1 MISKVK
7 LRRRVTLIILF
18 LYLIPALACNYPIP
32 SEPTES
38 FEELR
43 ITLTVLAGTKVTE
56 QTALPEGEKAT
67 VTSTSEFNN
76 TPTPPGS
83 VVVPLATPGLDITRT
98 HFIYFTQTG
107 DTLPAV
113 AKRFGVLPEQVS
125 ASQSLAPAALLPP
138 GLELMIPNKL
148 GETRFS
154 DFLLPDS
161 EIIYSPSTV
170 DFQVAEFIQN
180 AGGFL
185 STYSEEIDGK
195 VLSAAEIVQKVAAE
209 NSINPRLLLAVLE
222 YRSGWVYGEL
232 EDPTQLT
239 HPIGFYVPDHK
250 GLYYELVLTATHLGM
265 GYYGWRSGTLTSLT
279 FADGDFVRLSPGL
292 NAGTVA
298 LQNFFS
304 KLNNKE
310 KWQQTLY
317 GEHGFTTLYQRMY
330 GDPWDRDAQAGPI
343 FPLGLTQP
351 ELELPFAPGE
361 RWGFTGG
368 PHLSWNSGSPR
379 GAIDFSPITGEAPCT
394 NTNAWVTTSAAGMV
408 TRSADNVVAIDL
420 DSDSYEQTGWVLV
433 YLHISERD
441 SISAGEQVEVDQQIG
456 HPSCERGNSTGTNV
470 HIARKYNGEWIA
482 IDGPLPFTLSE
493 WQVQAGTRSYQG
505 QLIKNGQVVTANP
518 GGPSSS
524 VIVRED

>member
-1 MISKVK
+1 MISKVY
-7 LRRRVTLIILF
+7 LHRRVILLILF
-18 LYLIPALACNYPIP
+18 LYLIPALACNFPIP
-32 SEPTES
+32 AEPTES
-38 FEELR
+38 FEELSV
-43 ITLTVLAGTKVTE
+43 TLTVLAGTKVIE
-56 QTALPEGEKAT
+56 QTALPEVEKAT
-67 VTSTSEFNN
+67 ETSISEFNN

-83 VVVPLATPGLDITRT
+83 IVVPLATPRLDTTGT

-107 DTLPAV
+107 DTLPAI
-113 AKRFGVLPEQVS
+113 AKRFRVLPEQVS

-138 GLELMIPNKL
+138 GLELMIPNQL

-154 DFLLPDS
+154 DFILPDS

-195 VLSAAEIVQKVAAE
+195 VLSSAEIVQKVAAE

-232 EDPTQLT
+232 ADPAQLA
-239 HPIGFYVPDHK
+239 HPIGFFVPDHK
-250 GLYYELVLTATHLGM
+250 GLYYELVLTATHMGV
-265 GYYGWRSGTLTSLT
+265 GYYGWRTGTLTSLS
-279 FADGDFVRLSPGL
+279 FADGGFLRISPGL
-292 NAGTVA
+292 NPGSVA

-304 KLNNKE
+304 KLNNQE
-310 KWQQTLY
+310 EWQRTLY
-317 GEHGFTTLYQRMY
+317 GEQGFIPLYQQMY
-330 GDPWDRDAQAGPI
+330 GDPWERDAQAGPI
-343 FPLGLTQP
+343 FHLGLTQP
-351 ELELPFAPGE
+351 ELELPYAPGE

-379 GAIDFSPITGEAPCT
+379 GAIDFSPVTGDAPCT
-394 NTNAWVTTSAAGMV
+394 NTNAWVTASAAGRV

-420 DSDSYEQTGWVLV
+420 DGDGYEQTGWVLV

-456 HPSCERGNSTGTNV
+456 HLDQQMV
-470 HIARKYNGEWIA
+470 
-482 IDGPLPFTLSE
+482 
-493 WQVQAGTRSYQG
+493 
-505 QLIKNGQVVTANP
+505 
-518 GGPSSS
+518 
-524 VIVRED
+524 EDFR